1 MPCTVLVAARAG
13 PRPPLISHSFDTSG
27 GVDFRL
33 VRVPPDANPPSPRP
47 IHSWDE
53 RAVPRF
59 FGVGRGPIPAYATWD
74 DGYPAKTP
82 EVIGTIPQVDK
93 TFGYWEAA
101 SGIAND
107 CGVMIAESTCSA
119 VFGAKLRGEAGGK
132 ALLSYQ
138 ELTRIALERCS
149 GAKEAVELMGSLA
162 VEHGFAGNT
171 DELGGAAESLSV
183 VDGEEA
189 WVFHVMPDDSGTS
202 AIWAAQR
209 VADGHAAVVPNIF
222 VIRTID
228 DDSDDFL
235 VSATARTVAE
245 RCGLWRPGTPFDFA
259 AVFSANEARPFYCGR
274 RQWRALSLLAPSLD
288 LNPEYG
294 DLLNDTPY
302 PFSVAPDAPLTAAT
316 FCTIMR
322 DTYAGTPFDMARN
335 PASGPFGT
343 TDWFDS
349 GLPNVIADD
358 EDAAPASPEAAA
370 KRDLIAAAKEAE
382 AATCDPA
389 NPTKPSSR
397 RGAIEFDERPI
408 GVFRMAYS
416 YVGEASPSV
425 RGGGGVRPA
434 VLHWA
439 PHASTTAVYFPVP
452 VAMRDCPPPLAA
464 GSVRAIDRTSAF
476 WAFRI
481 AKQTA
486 RGLPWSACLE
496 KIAAR
501 QAAWEGRAEAM
512 IEALRTWD
520 EAAVP
525 RFFDT
530 SEVAIHE
537 LARSVVDDWGVLL
550 DELLLRYGDGWEHEW
565 GEDGERKCKAVE
577 YPTEWL
583 ARRGFDVPG
592 VEMD

>member
-1 MPCTVLVAARAG
+1 M
-13 PRPPLISHSFDTSG
+13 
-27 GVDFRL
+27 
-33 VRVPPDANPPSPRP
+33 
-47 IHSWDE
+47 
-53 RAVPRF
+53 
-59 FGVGRGPIPAYATWD
+59 
-74 DGYPAKTP
+74 
-82 EVIGTIPQVDK
+82 
-93 TFGYWEAA
+93 
-101 SGIAND
+101 
-107 CGVMIAESTCSA
+107 
-119 VFGAKLRGEAGGK
+119 
-132 ALLSYQ
+132 
-138 ELTRIALERCS
+138 
-149 GAKEAVELMGSLA
+149 
-162 VEHGFAGNT
+162 
-171 DELGGAAESLSV
+171 
-183 VDGEEA
+183 
-189 WVFHVMPDDSGTS
+189 
-202 AIWAAQR
+202 
-209 VADGHAAVVPNIF
+209 
-222 VIRTID
+222 
-228 DDSDDFL
+228 
-235 VSATARTVAE
+235 AE

-259 AVFSANEARPFYCGR
+259 AIFSANEARPFYCGR

-302 PFSVAPDAPLTAAT
+302 PFSVVPDAPLTAAT

-397 RGAIEFDERPI
+397 RGTIEFDERPI

-416 YVGEASPSV
+416 TSARRLPRCAAAAACGRRCCTGRYTRRRRPSTSPS
-425 RGGGGVRPA
+425 
-434 VLHWA
+434 
-439 PHASTTAVYFPVP
+439 P

-486 RGLPWSACLE
+486 RGLPWAACLE

-537 LARSVVDDWGVLL
+537 LARAVVDDWSALL
-550 DELLLRYGDGWEHEW
+550 DELLLGTATDGSTS
-565 GEDGERKCKAVE
+565 GARTASGSARPSST
-577 YPTEWL
+577 PTEWL
-583 ARRGFDVPG
+583 ARRGFEVD
-592 VEMD
+592 MD